1 MKVCG
6 VFWGVTLVLVLSGQ
20 SAWAQTP
27 ESVPAEKASA
37 VSRQDNPPFRV
48 DTRPVQTFYLGT
60 SSQQNDSNE
69 VVVAI
74 RNILPPDV
82 KIYLVPGQN
91 AVVMR
96 ATPDELVLAQK
107 LINDLDRPKKAYRLI
122 YTITELDAGK
132 RVGTQHF
139 AMVVAAGQRTTL
151 KEGSKVPIE
160 TGTLATNS
168 SGTQTQMTYIDVG
181 LNLDATLD
189 EFANGVRLRSKV
201 EQSSIA
207 EDRSSVGAQD
217 PIVRQSVM
225 EGTSFLSLGKPLVLG
240 SIDIP
245 GSTRRLDIEV
255 VMEQVTQ

>member
-6 VFWGVTLVLVLSGQ
+6 VFWRVTLVLVLSGL
-20 SAWAQTP
+20 SARAQAA
-27 ESVPAEKASA
+27 ESAPAEKASA
-37 VSRQDNPPFRV
+37 TSRQDIPPERV

-82 KIYLVPGQN
+82 KIYLVPTQN

-96 ATPDELVLAQK
+96 ATPDELMLAQK
-107 LINDLDRPKKAYRLI
+107 LINDLDRPRKAYRLI
-122 YTITELDAGK
+122 YTITESDAGK

-139 AMVVAAGQRTTL
+139 AMVVAPGQRTTL

-160 TGTLATNS
+160 TGSFAANS
-168 SGTQTQMTYIDVG
+168 SGAQTQMTYIDVG
-181 LNLDATLD
+181 MNFDVTLD

-207 EDRSSVGAQD
+207 EEKSGVGAQD

-255 VMEQVTQ
+255 VMETVP

>member
-20 SAWAQTP
+20 SASAQAA
-27 ESVPAEKASA
+27 ESAPAEKASA
-37 VSRQDNPPFRV
+37 ASRQDIPPARV

-82 KIYLVPGQN
+82 KIYLVPTQN

-96 ATPDELVLAQK
+96 ATPDELMLAQK
-107 LINDLDRPKKAYRLI
+107 LINDLDRPRKAYRLI
-122 YTITELDAGK
+122 YTITESDAGK

-139 AMVVAAGQRTTL
+139 AMVVAPGQRTTL

-160 TGTLATNS
+160 TGSFAANS
-168 SGTQTQMTYIDVG
+168 SGAQTQMTYIDVG
-181 LNLDATLD
+181 MNFDVTLD

-207 EDRSSVGAQD
+207 EEKSGVGAQD

-255 VMEQVTQ
+255 VMETVP